1 MTQTEYKY
9 RDLLHKEI
17 VLHTVKTGGII
28 DCDIVLNIPIPVVRD
43 DHGVVYI
50 LGINGEDGN
59 MICERSNHNVTYMR
73 YLDLTT
79 GILYDLHLAV
89 VLNKDYK
96 LLEIEW

>member
-1 MTQTEYKY
+1 MTQPELNY

-28 DCDIVLNIPIPVVRD
+28 DCDVVLNIPIPVVRV

-59 MICERSNHNVTYMR
+59 MICERPDHNVTYLR
-73 YLDLTT
+73 YLDLEVS
-79 GILYDLHLAV
+79 ILCDLHRAV

-96 LLEIEW
+96 LMEIQW